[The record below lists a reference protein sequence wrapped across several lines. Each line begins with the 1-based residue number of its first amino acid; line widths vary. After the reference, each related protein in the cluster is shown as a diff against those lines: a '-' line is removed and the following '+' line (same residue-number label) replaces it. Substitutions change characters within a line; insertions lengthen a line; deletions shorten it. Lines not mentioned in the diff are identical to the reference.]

1 MIRWNVQ
8 CYLSMLIGLD
18 WICVFVV
25 LFSCVPLM
33 LFLPN
38 LIVFQAP
45 QWDFQHLNAT
55 DMASKLSGL

>member
-1 MIRWNVQ
+1 
-8 CYLSMLIGLD
+8 MLIGLD